1 MDTTQLLLNL
11 GMLAGLGA
19 IAYLVW
25 KQSQS
30 RPDQDTNDEE
40 QQRQLM
46 RSLIN
51 EVFGEVTT
59 KVTEQSRQVLRGEQ
73 DMIATNLKSRQAEI
87 EKVVNELRSELKDRQ
102 RDIRQ
107 LEQERDK
114 QFSEIATHI
123 QNHQKVTEKL
133 SQDTEKLRTILSNNQ
148 ARGQWGEQI
157 LYDIMA
163 TAGLIEGT
171 HFRRQVSSGGGGEIS
186 TRPDV
191 TLLLPNQRT
200 VAIDVKFPYAAV
212 IKMAEAEQ
220 AEHKTAAKKAF
231 IADVRQ
237 KVKQIIDRGY
247 INPAENTLD
256 YAILFVPNE
265 ELFSFINQQAP
276 EVVEYAMKNKIMLV
290 SPFTFLIVA
299 RTIIESYRNFMVENR
314 LRDIIRTI
322 GDFVGEWGK
331 FEGEFV
337 KFDDNLVRLRKS
349 YDTLTTTRFRQMR
362 RKIDKIEEYQRGD
375 VLEGGETILLE
386 KENLTQETI

>member
-1 MDTTQLLLNL
+1 MNSLVLLNL
-11 GMLAGLGA
+11 LVLVGVAA
-19 IAYLVW
+19 VAYFLW
-25 KQSQS
+25 KQSQNAQ
-30 RPDQDTNDEE
+30 PTDDAET
-40 QQRQLM
+40 QRQVM

-51 EVFGEVTT
+51 EVFGEVTH
-59 KVTEQSRQVLRGEQ
+59 KVTEQSRQVLRSEQ
-73 DMIATNLKSRQAEI
+73 EMIATNLKNRQTEI
-87 EKVVNELRSELKDRQ
+87 EKVVGELRGELKERQ

-123 QNHQKVTEKL
+123 KNHQKITEKL
-133 SQDTEKLRTILSNNQ
+133 SQDTDKLRNILSNNQ
-148 ARGQWGEQI
+148 ARGQWGESI
-157 LYDIMA
+157 LYDIMV

-171 HFRRQVSSGGGGEIS
+171 HYRRQVISSGEAS

-200 VAIDVKFPYAAV
+200 VAIDVKFPYASV

-220 AEHKTAAKKAF
+220 PEHKAAAKKAF
-231 IADVRQ
+231 ISDVRL

-299 RTIIESYRNFMVENR
+299 RTIIESYRNFMIENK

-331 FEGEFV
+331 FEEGFL
-337 KFDDNLVRLRKS
+337 KFDDHLSRLKKS
-349 YDTLTTTRFRQMR
+349 YDDLSTTRFRQMR

-375 VLEGGETILLE
+375 ALESGGEQPVLV
-386 KENLTQETI
+386 ETLDR

>member
-1 MDTTQLLLNL
+1 MPTTQLLLNL
-11 GMLAGLGA
+11 LVLTGVAA
-19 IAYLVW
+19 IGYLLW

-30 RPDQDTNDEE
+30 ASSKDDPE
-40 QQRQLM
+40 QQRQVM

-73 DMIATNLKSRQAEI
+73 EMIATNLKNRQAEI
-87 EKVVNELRSELKDRQ
+87 EKVVTELRGELKERQ

-123 QNHQKVTEKL
+123 KNHQQVTEKL

-148 ARGQWGEQI
+148 SRGQWGESI
-157 LYDIMA
+157 LYDIMV

-171 HFRRQVSSGGGGEIS
+171 HYVRQAAGEGES
-186 TRPDV
+186 ANRPDV

-212 IKMAEAEQ
+212 IKMAEAQ
-220 AEHKTAAKKAF
+220 DPGSKNLAKKAF
-231 IADVRQ
+231 VTDVRA

-247 INPAENTLD
+247 INPAANTLD

-276 EVVEYAMKNKIMLV
+276 EVVEYAMKNKVMLV

-299 RTIIESYRNFMVENR
+299 RTIIESYRNFMIENR

-331 FEGEFV
+331 FEEGFL
-337 KFDDNLVRLRKS
+337 KFDDHLSRLKKS
-349 YDTLTTTRFRQMR
+349 YDDLSTTRFKQMR

-375 VLEGGETILLE
+375 ALEGGAEQLAIE
-386 KENLTQETI
+386 EPSAR

>member
-1 MDTTQLLLNL
+1 MTPLQILLNIL
-11 GMLAGLGA
+11 VLAG
-19 IAYLVW
+19 IAAVGYLLW
-25 KQSQS
+25 KQQQKTT
-30 RPDQDTNDEE
+30 PGQDVEA
-40 QQRQLM
+40 QRLLM

-59 KVTEQSRQVLRGEQ
+59 KVTEQSRQVLRSEQ
-73 DMIATNLKSRQAEI
+73 EIIATNLKNRQIEI
-87 EKVVNELRSELKDRQ
+87 EKVVSELRGELNERQ

-123 QNHQKVTEKL
+123 KNHQRVTEKL
-133 SQDTEKLRTILSNNQ
+133 SQDTDKLRSILSNNQ
-148 ARGQWGEQI
+148 ARGQWGESI
-157 LYDIMA
+157 LYDIMV

-171 HFRRQVSSGGGGEIS
+171 HYRRQVTSSGSGGESS

-191 TLLLPNQRT
+191 TLLLPNERT
-200 VAIDVKFPYAAV
+200 VAIDVKFPYSSV
-212 IKMAEAEQ
+212 IKMAEAELP
-220 AEHKTAAKKAF
+220 EHKTAAKKAF
-231 IADVRQ
+231 ISDVRQ

-299 RTIIESYRNFMVENR
+299 RTIIESYRNFMIENK

-331 FEGEFV
+331 FEEGFL
-337 KFDDNLVRLRKS
+337 KFDDHLSRLKKS
-349 YDTLTTTRFRQMR
+349 YDDLSTTRFRQMR

-375 VLEGGETILLE
+375 ALEAASAPTLLP
-386 KENLTQETI
+386 EN